1 MNNPPLGSA
10 AIIPPAAVPTLEDL
24 MRLLQE
30 SQARFQQLETRMQQQ
45 DVVIGQQDVRLQQ
58 QQVEMN
64 QTKVELNQAQ
74 GELLNLQN
82 VNAVPAAAIPVVQE
96 LPELAAGTVLENRKK
111 VVVVVS
117 DDMIIRAFT
126 GTLTDIEKANLKPPV
141 IKSEDVNTMK
151 PSDYMSFARSMVHY
165 YNVGG
170 EKPISAILDE
180 GLVGTLAGQFGM
192 SVTALANLSRQLLI
206 YEFLKVWWEKP
217 DDDATSLIEDIK
229 KIELLPAVKG
239 SVEMVVNAFVKDMKR
254 IVVCAYT
261 KSMLDVIKNRVFIEN
276 WKSEYMTQSYSSYQ
290 DFYDH
295 LLSLAK
301 KYDTSN
307 NQTVE
312 LRSSKS
318 TPRQDKQKKG
328 KGGGGNNTPL
338 EEKKDEGKP
347 DKPKKA
353 CQLCGKEDHW
363 AFALTNDYSKA
374 YGDHVNWTCPEVST
388 KSKEVKQQ
396 VWDARVSQHNK
407 RYAKWAARK
416 AAPKK

>member
-1 MNNPPLGSA
+1 MNNPPLGTPA
-10 AIIPPAAVPTLEDL
+10 NIPPAAPTMEDL

-30 SQARFQQLETRMQQQ
+30 SQVRFQQLETRIQQQ

-58 QQVEMN
+58 QEVEMN
-64 QTKVELNQAQ
+64 QTKVDLNQAQ
-74 GELLNLQN
+74 SDLLNLQN
-82 VNAVPAAAIPVVQE
+82 VNPVPVAPIPVVQV
-96 LPELAAGTVLENRKK
+96 LPELPAGTVLRNRKE

-141 IKSEDVNTMK
+141 IKSGDVNTMK
-151 PSDYMSFARSMVHY
+151 PSDYVGYARSMAHY

-192 SVTALANLSRQLLI
+192 SVTELANLSRQLLV

-217 DDDATSLIEDIK
+217 DEDATSLIEDIK

-239 SVEMVVNAFVKDMKR
+239 SAEMVVNAFIKDMKK
-254 IVVCAYT
+254 IVVCDYT
-261 KSMLDVIKNRVFIEN
+261 KSILDVIKNRVFIEN
-276 WKSEYMTQSYSSYQ
+276 WKSEYMVKSYSSYQ

-301 KYDTSN
+301 DYDTSN

-312 LRSSKS
+312 LRSSKT
-318 TPRQDKQKKG
+318 TPRQDNKK
-328 KGGGGNNTPL
+328 KEKGGGNNTPV
-338 EEKKDEGKP
+338 EEKRTEGKS

-363 AFALTNDYSKA
+363 AFAITNDYSKP
-374 YGDHVNWTCPEVST
+374 YGNHVNWTCPEVSK
-388 KSKEVKQQ
+388 KSDEVKQQ
-396 VWDARVSQHNK
+396 VWDARVNQHNK